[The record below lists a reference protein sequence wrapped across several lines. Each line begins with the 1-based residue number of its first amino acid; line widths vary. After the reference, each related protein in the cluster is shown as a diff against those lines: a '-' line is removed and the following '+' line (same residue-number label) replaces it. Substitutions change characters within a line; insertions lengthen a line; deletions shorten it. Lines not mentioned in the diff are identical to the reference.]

1 MVLACAPKGDPVYAV
16 KAGGSGTLT
25 DAAVAWKSEPR
36 NEITTDVPTPAFYD
50 GDFFILS
57 DVKRAISRVEPKTGK
72 IKWTLELPGRKKY
85 EASPTVADGKIYLMN
100 FGGDVVVVDAAE
112 GKLLHNVSMGDSSD
126 DMTRST
132 IAVSN
137 GRLFIRTNSKLYCV
151 GKGS

>member
-85 EASPTVADGKIYLMN
+85 EASPTVAAGHIYLMN